1 MTTKINSLFS
11 KFHNDEDGL
20 EALQVVMI
28 IAIAGLIM
36 IAASAVGKA
45 AVTWMGEKWTDLKK
59 ADTDIKSTVT

>member
-1 MTTKINSLFS
+1 MTTNLKNRFS

-45 AVTWMGEKWTDLKK
+45 AIKWMDDKWKDLKK
-59 ADTDIKSTVT
+59 ADTMKSTTT

>member
-1 MTTKINSLFS
+1 MTTNLKNRFS

-45 AVTWMGEKWTDLKK
+45 AVKWMDEKWTELKK
-59 ADTDIKSTVT
+59 ADDIKSTTT